1 MFFRENNMLDA
12 VEAAIVRKKRKAA
25 KMNAKARAQAKK
37 MNDVDVALQTTLAET
52 RSALD
57 GEIASFGTS
66 KITLR
71 TFLQDQYRSR
81 TLIRKSIYTSI
92 PEASEFRMKK
102 KPFKLRMNPHPTPGN
117 KITTDMEITYLKR
130 LLYLMID
137 EDRLRPMEP
146 TLSVGDIQ
154 LVRRLPVISEAYLNP
169 ESVRLKK
176 LQESTVAAMAQPTDN
191 PWYAKL
197 KDEYMGKILYDQKA
211 FYRVFAIQYVPNT
224 GKNVFPC
231 WEATTEPVHKDEHG
245 QFVVL
250 ERDLVVTLDGTKKL
264 LLKSAE
270 VIHPT
275 LTLP

>member
-1 MFFRENNMLDA
+1 
-12 VEAAIVRKKRKAA
+12 
-25 KMNAKARAQAKK
+25 
-37 MNDVDVALQTTLAET
+37 
-52 RSALD
+52 
-57 GEIASFGTS
+57 
-66 KITLR
+66 
-71 TFLQDQYRSR
+71 
-81 TLIRKSIYTSI
+81 
-92 PEASEFRMKK
+92 
-102 KPFKLRMNPHPTPGN
+102 
-117 KITTDMEITYLKR
+117 
-130 LLYLMID
+130 MID

-146 TLSVGDIQ
+146 SLSAGDTQ

-197 KDEYMGKILYDQKA
+197 KDEYMGKIFYDEKA

-264 LLKSAE
+264 LKSAE